1 MMDYQLLEAL
11 HAIVNE
17 GGFERAANKLFIT
30 QSAISRRIQ
39 SLELLLG
46 EPVLIRSKPPKP
58 TGKGIRL
65 LNHFQQVLQ
74 LEMELNIDSLAD
86 TAASAMPITIRLA
99 TNRDSLATWL
109 PEALSILNGLD
120 QQQMKFELLVD
131 DQSVVLNKMKSGEVM
146 ACISSEPNAING
158 GKVSYLGMLRY
169 RAVASPAF
177 LSKYKVNV
185 AQDLVKCPC
194 LIFDEND
201 NLQHQFLADVVKS
214 DTDFVHLLPCP
225 EGFKQALIAGVGYG
239 MLPELQCVDALA
251 ENKLIILGDE
261 YSIDVPLYWH
271 YWQSEAPQLKAL
283 RTQALTVS
291 SLRLFQPDK

>member
-17 GGFERAANKLFIT
+17 GGFEKAANKLFIT

-39 SLELLLG
+39 TLESLLG

-74 LEMELNIDSLAD
+74 LEMELNIESLAD
-86 TAASAMPITIRLA
+86 TAVSAMPITIRLA

-120 QQQMKFELLVD
+120 QQQVKFELLVD

-169 RAVASPAF
+169 RAVASPTF
-177 LSKYKVNV
+177 LAKYKVV
-185 AQDLVKCPC
+185 VVQDLIKCPC

-201 NLQHQFLADVVKS
+201 NLQHQFLADIVKG

-251 ENKLIILGDE
+251 ENKLITLGDE
-261 YSIDVPLYWH
+261 YFIDVPLYWH

-283 RTQALTVS
+283 RTQALAVA
-291 SLRLFQPDK
+291 SLRLHQPDK